1 MTLRLGV
8 MKSIPLRAKHE
19 ALGASFTDFGGWE
32 MPVRYSSDLAEHHA
46 VRENAGLFDI
56 SHMGEIFVEGKDAGA
71 FLDYALVG
79 AASEISIGRAKYSL
93 ICNQAGGII
102 DDLIVY
108 RLGQNAY
115 LIVTNASNREAVAA
129 SLEERS
135 SSFDVVVTDASDEW
149 ALLAIQGP
157 SSVGILS
164 KITSAP
170 LSELKYYAIS
180 EAMVCGVSCLL
191 ARTGYTGEDGF
202 EIYIPVESA
211 AKVFDEIIRAGSDQ
225 GLLPTGL
232 ACRDTLRLEAGMPL
246 YGHEMNINVNPYQAG
261 FGKVV
266 RLDKPG
272 EFIGK
277 RALIEF
283 SETNPEKVLVGIV
296 GQGRRAARADYE
308 VFVEGSDSAIGVVTS
323 GALSPTLG
331 FPVAM
336 AYLGADFAQIDT
348 PISVDIRGAK
358 TPFTVVK
365 LPFYKRTNKTKRT
378 NSA

>member
-1 MTLRLGV
+1 
-8 MKSIPLRAKHE
+8 MKSIPLKSKHE

-32 MPVRYSSDLAEHHA
+32 MPVRYTSDLAEHHA
-46 VRENAGLFDI
+46 VRTAAGLFDI
-56 SHMGEIFVEGKDAGA
+56 SHMAEIFVEGKQAA
-71 FLDYALVG
+71 SYLDYALVG
-79 AASEISIGRAKYSL
+79 AASEIAIGRAKYSL
-93 ICNQAGGII
+93 ICNEAGGII

-115 LIVTNASNREAVAA
+115 LVVANASNRDAVVAA
-129 SLEERS
+129 MQGRTAG
-135 SSFDVVVTDASDEW
+135 FDAEVKDESDAW

-157 SSVGILS
+157 NSVSILS
-164 KITSAP
+164 TLTTDA
-170 LSELKYYAIS
+170 LEDLKYYAIS
-180 EAMVCGVSCLL
+180 ESEISGVKCLL

-211 AKVFDEIIRAGSDQ
+211 GHVFDELVSAGSAQ
-225 GLLPTGL
+225 GMLPTGL

-246 YGHEMNINVNPYQAG
+246 YGHEMDIDVNPYQAG

-272 EFIGK
+272 DFVGK
-277 RALIEF
+277 AALTKL
-283 SETNPEKVLVGIV
+283 SQTPPTKMLVGIA
-296 GQGRRAARADYE
+296 GEGKRAARADYE
-308 VFVEGSDSAIGVVTS
+308 VFVEGSASPIGVVTS

-336 AYLGADFAQIDT
+336 AYVGADFAQIDT
-348 PISVDIRGAK
+348 PISVDIRGAA

-365 LPFYKRTNKTKRT
+365 LPFYKRPKN
-378 NSA
+378 

>member
-1 MTLRLGV
+1 MVPNLTLRLGV
-8 MKSIPLRAKHE
+8 MKSIPLKAQHQ

-46 VRENAGLFDI
+46 VRSAAGLFDI
-56 SHMGEIFVEGKDAGA
+56 SHMGEIFVEGKQAGA
-71 FLDYALVG
+71 FLDFALVG
-79 AASEISIGRAKYSL
+79 AASEIAIGRAKYSL
-93 ICNQAGGII
+93 ICNESGGIL

-115 LIVTNASNREAVAA
+115 LVVANASNKDVVATALDERAVG
-129 SLEERS
+129 
-135 SSFDVVVTDASDEW
+135 FDVEVKDESDQW

-157 SSVGILS
+157 HSVKILS
-164 KITSAP
+164 QITNAP
-170 LSELKYYAIS
+170 LAELKYYAIS
-180 EAMVCGVSCLL
+180 EAQIAQVNCLL

-202 EIYIPVESA
+202 EIYIPVA
-211 AKVFDEIIRAGSDQ
+211 AVEKVFDQIMAAGKDH

-246 YGHEMNINVNPYQAG
+246 YGHEMNIDINPYQAG

-272 EFIGK
+272 DFVGK
-277 RALIEF
+277 ASLIAL
-283 SETNPEKVLVGIV
+283 SQTPPTKVLVGLA
-296 GQGRRAARADYE
+296 GEGKRAARADYE
-308 VFVEGSDSAIGVVTS
+308 VFVEGSDSTIGVVTS

-331 FPVAM
+331 FPIAM
-336 AYLGADFAQIDT
+336 GYLNADFADVDT
-348 PISVDIRGAK
+348 PISVDIRGAR

-365 LPFYKRTNKTKRT
+365 LPFYKRAKN
-378 NSA
+378 

>member
-1 MTLRLGV
+1 
-8 MKSIPLRAKHE
+8 MKSIPLRASHE

-46 VRENAGLFDI
+46 VRTTAGLFDI
-56 SHMGEIFVEGKDAGA
+56 SHMGEIFVEGKGA
-71 FLDYALVG
+71 ASFLDHALVG

-93 ICNQAGGII
+93 ICNEAGGII

-108 RLGQNAY
+108 RLGQNAF
-115 LIVTNASNREAVAA
+115 LVVANASNKDVVASALTNRA
-129 SLEERS
+129 SG
-135 SSFDVVVTDASDEW
+135 FDVEVTDESDSW
-149 ALLAIQGP
+149 VLLAIQGP
-157 SSVGILS
+157 NSVKILS
-164 KITSAP
+164 QITTAP
-170 LSELKYYAIS
+170 LAELKYYAIS
-180 EAMVCGVSCLL
+180 EAQMAGINCLL

-211 AKVFDEIIRAGSDQ
+211 KEVFDQIMDAGKDH

-246 YGHEMNINVNPYQAG
+246 YGHEMNLDVNPYQAG

-272 EFIGK
+272 DFVGK
-277 RALIEF
+277 AALTKLSQEPQ
-283 SETNPEKVLVGIV
+283 SKVLVGLA
-296 GQGRRAARADYE
+296 GEGKRAARADYE
-308 VFVEGSDSAIGVVTS
+308 VFVEGSDSPIGVVTS

-336 AYLGADFAQIDT
+336 AYLSADFADVDT
-348 PISVDIRGAK
+348 PISVDIRGAR
-358 TPFTVVK
+358 TPFTFVK
-365 LPFYKRTNKTKRT
+365 LPFYKRDKN
-378 NSA
+378 

>member
-1 MTLRLGV
+1 
-8 MKSIPLRAKHE
+8 MKSIPLRASHE

-46 VRENAGLFDI
+46 VRTAAGLFDI
-56 SHMGEIFVEGKDAGA
+56 SHMGEIIIEGKAA
-71 FLDYALVG
+71 ASFLDYALVG
-79 AASEISIGRAKYSL
+79 AASEIAIGRAKYSL
-93 ICNQAGGII
+93 ICNEQGGII

-115 LIVTNASNREAVAA
+115 LVVANASNK
-129 SLEERS
+129 
-135 SSFDVVVTDASDEW
+135 DVVASALISRAADFEVEVRDESDSW
-149 ALLAIQGP
+149 VLLAIQGP
-157 SSVGILS
+157 NSVKILS
-164 KITSAP
+164 QITTAP
-170 LSELKYYAIS
+170 LAELKYYAIS
-180 EAMVCGVSCLL
+180 QAEIAGVACLL

-211 AKVFDEIIRAGSDQ
+211 RQVFDQIMNAGKDH

-246 YGHEMNINVNPYQAG
+246 YGHEMNLDVNPYQAG

-272 EFIGK
+272 DFVGK
-277 RALIEF
+277 AALTKL
-283 SETNPEKVLVGIV
+283 SQTPPTKMLVGIA
-296 GQGRRAARADYE
+296 GEGKRAARADYE
-308 VFVEGSDSAIGVVTS
+308 VFVEGSDSPIGVVTS

-336 AYLGADFAQIDT
+336 AYLSADFADVDT
-348 PISVDIRGAK
+348 PISVDIRGAR

-365 LPFYKRTNKTKRT
+365 LPFYKRHRN
-378 NSA
+378 

>member
-1 MTLRLGV
+1 
-8 MKSIPLRAKHE
+8 MKSIPLRASHQ

-46 VRENAGLFDI
+46 VREAAGLFDI
-56 SHMGEIFVEGKDAGA
+56 SHMGEIFVEGKQAADY
-71 FLDYALVG
+71 LDYALVG
-79 AASEISIGRAKYSL
+79 AASEIAIGRAKYSL
-93 ICNQAGGII
+93 ICNEQGGII

-115 LIVTNASNREAVAA
+115 LVVANASNKDVVATALEKRA
-129 SLEERS
+129 SG
-135 SSFDVVVTDASDEW
+135 FDVEVKDESDAW

-157 SSVGILS
+157 NSVKILS
-164 KITSAP
+164 KISSAP
-170 LSELKYYAIS
+170 LTDLKYYAIS
-180 EAMVCGVSCLL
+180 EASIANVTCLL

-202 EIYIPVESA
+202 EIYVPVDSA
-211 AKVFDEIIRAGSDQ
+211 KTVFDQLMTAGNDH

-246 YGHEMNINVNPYQAG
+246 YGHEMNLDVNPYQAG

-266 RLDKPG
+266 RLDKPNDFVGKAALAKLSQTPPTKILVGLAG
-272 EFIGK
+272 EGK
-277 RALIEF
+277 RA
-283 SETNPEKVLVGIV
+283 
-296 GQGRRAARADYE
+296 ARSDYE
-308 VFVEGSDSAIGVVTS
+308 VFVEGSDSPIGVVTS

-336 AYLGADFAQIDT
+336 AYLNADFVEIDT
-348 PISVDIRGAK
+348 PISVDIRGAR

-365 LPFYKRTNKTKRT
+365 LPFYKRAKD
-378 NSA
+378 

>member
-1 MTLRLGV
+1 
-8 MKSIPLRAKHE
+8 MKSIPLRASHA

-32 MPVRYSSDLAEHHA
+32 MPVRYTSDLAEHHA
-46 VRENAGLFDI
+46 VRTAAGLFDI
-56 SHMGEIFVEGKDAGA
+56 SHMGEIFVEGKQAAA

-93 ICNQAGGII
+93 ICNEQGGII

-115 LIVTNASNREAVAA
+115 LVVANASNKDVVAA
-129 SLEERS
+129 NLEKRAS
-135 SSFDVVVTDASDEW
+135 GFDVDVKDESDSW
-149 ALLAIQGP
+149 VLLAIQGP
-157 SSVGILS
+157 NSVKILS
-164 KITSAP
+164 QITTASLAD
-170 LSELKYYAIS
+170 LKYYAIS
-180 EAMVCGVSCLL
+180 EAQIAGVDCLL

-211 AKVFDEIIRAGSDQ
+211 MQVFDQLMDAGKDH

-246 YGHEMNINVNPYQAG
+246 YGHEMNLDVNPYQAG
-261 FGKVV
+261 FGKIV
-266 RLDKPG
+266 RLDKPDD
-272 EFIGK
+272 FVGK
-277 RALIEF
+277 AALAKL
-283 SETNPEKVLVGIV
+283 SQMPPTKVLVGLA
-296 GQGRRAARADYE
+296 GEGKRAARADYE
-308 VFVEGSDSAIGVVTS
+308 VFVEGSDSSIGVVTS

-336 AYLGADFAQIDT
+336 AYLSADFAEADT
-348 PISVDIRGAK
+348 PISVDIRGAR

-365 LPFYKRTNKTKRT
+365 LPFYQRAK
-378 NSA
+378 S

>member
-1 MTLRLGV
+1 MSLVPNLTLRLGV
-8 MKSIPLRAKHE
+8 MKSIPLRARHQ

-46 VRENAGLFDI
+46 VRSAAGLFDI
-56 SHMGEIFVEGKDAGA
+56 SHMGEIFVEGKQADA
-71 FLDYALVG
+71 FLDFALVG
-79 AASEISIGRAKYSL
+79 AASEIAIGRAKYSL
-93 ICNQAGGII
+93 ICNESGGIL

-115 LIVTNASNREAVAA
+115 LVVANASNKNVVATALDERAVG
-129 SLEERS
+129 
-135 SSFDVVVTDASDEW
+135 FDVEVNDESDQW

-157 SSVGILS
+157 NSVKILS
-164 KITSAP
+164 QITNAP
-170 LSELKYYAIS
+170 LAELKYYAIS
-180 EAMVCGVSCLL
+180 EAQIAQVNCLL

-202 EIYIPVESA
+202 EIYIPVA
-211 AKVFDEIIRAGSDQ
+211 AVEKVFDQIMAAGKDH

-246 YGHEMNINVNPYQAG
+246 YGHEMNIDINPYQAG

-272 EFIGK
+272 DFVGK
-277 RALIEF
+277 AALIAL
-283 SETNPEKVLVGIV
+283 SQTPPTKVLVGLA
-296 GQGRRAARADYE
+296 GEGKRAARADYE
-308 VFVEGSDSAIGVVTS
+308 VFVEGSDSTIGLVTS

-331 FPVAM
+331 FPIAM
-336 AYLGADFAQIDT
+336 GYLNADFADVDT
-348 PISVDIRGAK
+348 PISVDIRGAR

-365 LPFYKRTNKTKRT
+365 LPFYKRAKN
-378 NSA
+378 

>member
-1 MTLRLGV
+1 
-8 MKSIPLRAKHE
+8 MKSIPLKSRHE

-46 VRENAGLFDI
+46 VRNAAGLFDI
-56 SHMGEIFVEGKDAGA
+56 SHMGEIFIEGKQAA
-71 FLDYALVG
+71 ELLDFALVG
-79 AASEISIGRAKYSL
+79 AASEIAIGRAKYSL
-93 ICNQAGGII
+93 ICNEDGGII

-115 LIVTNASNREAVAA
+115 LIVANASNREAVVAA
-129 SLEERS
+129 MQKRS
-135 SSFDVVVTDASDEW
+135 SGFDATVKDESDTW
-149 ALLAIQGP
+149 VLLAIQGP
-157 SSVGILS
+157 NSVSILS
-164 KITSAP
+164 TLTSDP
-170 LSELKYYAIS
+170 LDDLKYYAIS
-180 EAMVCGVSCLL
+180 ESEIAGVKCLL

-211 AKVFDEIIRAGSDQ
+211 GHVFDELVSAGSAQDM
-225 GLLPTGL
+225 LPTGL

-246 YGHEMNINVNPYQAG
+246 YGHEMNVDVNPYQAG

-272 EFIGK
+272 DFVGK
-277 RALIEF
+277 AALTKL
-283 SETNPEKVLVGIV
+283 SETPPTKMLVGIA
-296 GQGRRAARADYE
+296 GEGKRAARADYE
-308 VFVEGSDSAIGVVTS
+308 VFVEGSASPIGVVTS

-336 AYLGADFAQIDT
+336 AYVGADFAQIDT
-348 PISVDIRGAK
+348 PISVDIRGAA

-365 LPFYKRTNKTKRT
+365 LPFYKRAKN
-378 NSA
+378 

>member
-1 MTLRLGV
+1 MFLGPVLTPRLGV
-8 MKSIPLRAKHE
+8 MKSIPLRDKHA

-46 VRENAGLFDI
+46 VREAAGLFDI
-56 SHMGEIFVEGKDAGA
+56 SHMGELFVEGKEAAA

-93 ICNQAGGII
+93 ICNEAGGII
-102 DDLIVY
+102 DDLVVY

-115 LIVTNASNREAVAA
+115 LVVANASNREAVAKA
-129 SLEERS
+129 LVERC
-135 SSFDVVVTDASDEW
+135 SSFDAVVTDESDAW

-157 SSVGILS
+157 SSVQVLS

-170 LSELKYYAIS
+170 LMELKYYAIS
-180 EAMVCGVSCLL
+180 EAEIAGVNCLL

-211 AKVFDEIIRAGSDQ
+211 GKVFDEIIAAGSDQ

-246 YGHEMNINVNPYQAG
+246 YGHEMNLDVNPYQAG

-272 EFIGK
+272 DFVGK
-277 RALIEF
+277 KALTEL
-283 SETNPEKVLVGIV
+283 SNTKPEKVLVGIV
-296 GQGRRAARADYE
+296 GEGKRAARADYE
-308 VFVEGSDSAIGVVTS
+308 VFAESSGSPIGVVTS

-336 AYLGADFAQIDT
+336 AYVSYDSSNLGT
-348 PISVDIRGAK
+348 KLEVDIRGTRAL
-358 TPFTVVK
+358 FEIAK
-365 LPFYKRTNKTKRT
+365 LPFYKR
-378 NSA
+378 AGI

>member
-1 MTLRLGV
+1 

-46 VRENAGLFDI
+46 VRTAAGLFDI
-56 SHMGEIFVEGKDAGA
+56 SHMGEIFIEGKDAA
-71 FLDYALVG
+71 SYLDYALVG
-79 AASEISIGRAKYSL
+79 AASEIAIGRAKYSL
-93 ICNQAGGII
+93 VCNEAGGII

-108 RLGQNAY
+108 RLGNNAF
-115 LIVTNASNREAVAA
+115 LIVANASNREAVVAA
-129 SLEERS
+129 MEKRAKEFAVEVR
-135 SSFDVVVTDASDEW
+135 DESDLW
-149 ALLAIQGP
+149 VLLAIQGP
-157 SSVGILS
+157 DATAILS
-164 KITSAP
+164 RITDSQLAD
-170 LSELKYYAIS
+170 LRYYAIS
-180 EAMVCGVSCLL
+180 EADLDGVPCLI

-211 AKVFDEIIRAGSDQ
+211 EAVFDAIFASGKDK

-232 ACRDTLRLEAGMPL
+232 AARDTLRLEAGMPL
-246 YGHEMNINVNPYQAG
+246 YGHEMTLNVNPYQAG

-272 EFIGK
+272 DFVGK
-277 RALIEF
+277 AALQKL
-283 SETNPEKVLVGIV
+283 SETPPGEVLVGLA
-296 GQGRRAARADYE
+296 GEGKRAARADYE
-308 VFVEGSDSAIGVVTS
+308 VFVEGSSEAVGIITS

-336 AYLGADFAQIDT
+336 AYLSADFAHLDT
-348 PISVDIRGAK
+348 PISVDIRGSK

-365 LPFYKRTNKTKRT
+365 LPFYKR
-378 NSA
+378 AP

>member
-1 MTLRLGV
+1 MFLGPVLTPRLGV
-8 MKSIPLRAKHE
+8 MKSIPLRDKHA

-46 VRENAGLFDI
+46 VREAAGLFDI
-56 SHMGEIFVEGKDAGA
+56 SHMGELFVEGKDAA
-71 FLDYALVG
+71 SFLDYALVG

-93 ICNQAGGII
+93 ICNEAGGII

-115 LIVTNASNREAVAA
+115 LVVANASNREAVAKA
-129 SLEERS
+129 LVERC
-135 SSFDVVVTDASDEW
+135 SSFDAVVTDESDAW

-157 SSVGILS
+157 SSVKVLS

-170 LSELKYYAIS
+170 LVELKYYAIS
-180 EAMVCGVSCLL
+180 EAEIAGVNCLL

-211 AKVFDEIIRAGSDQ
+211 GKVFDEIIAAGSDQ

-246 YGHEMNINVNPYQAG
+246 YGHEMNLDVNPYQAG

-272 EFIGK
+272 DFVGK
-277 RALIEF
+277 KALTEL
-283 SETNPEKVLVGIV
+283 SNAKPEKVLVGIV
-296 GQGRRAARADYE
+296 GEGKRAARADYE
-308 VFVEGSDSAIGVVTS
+308 VFVEGSESVIGVVTS
-323 GALSPTLG
+323 GALSPSLG

-336 AYLGADFAQIDT
+336 AYLNADFALVDT

-365 LPFYKRTNKTKRT
+365 LPFYKRAN
-378 NSA
+378 